1 MKKVGELV
9 LASLAA
15 FVAVAGLFR
24 RTEPV
29 PSTVPA
35 APYPGL
41 STDAGHGRGRRRPW
55 RKKSRSQAGVVGFAK
70 ELMQSVSRHRLTM
83 LSAGLAY
90 YGFFTMFPLTIAAVS
105 IYGLMG
111 DPADLEA
118 MFDRVASVFPG
129 PTAEFLND
137 QLDTLFNASAG
148 GLGLATGVSL
158 LVALW
163 SASASVRALM
173 IGIDAVHEESTEGRG
188 LMVRLWALVSTLALI
203 LVVVT
208 LVALAAFLP
217 RILDA
222 LGLEGGSATL
232 INLIRWPVLL
242 VLIVVG
248 LTFLYRSSPS
258 STVRRDGWFSLGA
271 VLATVAILAV
281 TFGLSLLVAVSDYG
295 SAYGAL
301 TGLALLM
308 LWFFAAGVVVLVGA
322 EVDRML
328 NARRRAPR
336 VEPVVAR

>member
-1 MKKVGELV
+1 MKKVGEVV

-29 PSTVPA
+29 PGTVPA
-35 APYPGL
+35 APYAGFPADTTL
-41 STDAGHGRGRRRPW
+41 ARPAGHVAEEEP
-55 RKKSRSQAGVVGFAK
+55 QPPGVVGFAK
-70 ELMQSVSRHRLTM
+70 ELMQAVSRHRLTM

-118 MFDRVASVFPG
+118 MFDRVTSVFPA
-129 PTAEFLND
+129 PTAQFLND
-137 QLDTLFNASAG
+137 QLDTLFNASAS

-158 LVALW
+158 LVTLW

-173 IGIDAVHEESTEGRG
+173 IGIDAVYEESTEGRG
-188 LMVRLWALVSTLALI
+188 LMVRLWALVSTLALL
-203 LVVVT
+203 LVVAI
-208 LVALAAFLP
+208 LVALAALLP

-232 INLIRWPVLL
+232 INVIRWPVLL
-242 VLIVVG
+242 VLIAAG
-248 LTFLYRSSPS
+248 LTILYRSSPS

-271 VLATVAILAV
+271 VLATVAILVA
-281 TFGLSLLVAVSDYG
+281 TFGLSWLVAVSDYG
-295 SAYGAL
+295 SVYGAL

-308 LWFFAAGVVVLVGA
+308 LWFFTAGVVVLVGA
-322 EVDRML
+322 EIDRMV
-328 NARRRAPR
+328 NVRRRAPR
-336 VEPVVAR
+336 ADAVAAR

>member
-15 FVAVAGLFR
+15 FVAVGALLR
-24 RTEPV
+24 HTEPV
-29 PSTVPA
+29 PSTIPA
-35 APYPGL
+35 APYPSL
-41 STDAGHGRGRRRPW
+41 STDAGMERPESPVAEDEP
-55 RKKSRSQAGVVGFAK
+55 RQAGVVAFAK
-70 ELMQSVSRHRLTM
+70 ELMQAVSRHRLTM

-118 MFDRVASVFPG
+118 MFDRVTSVFPA
-129 PTAEFLND
+129 PTAQFLND

-158 LVALW
+158 LVTLW

-173 IGIDAVHEESTEGRG
+173 IGIDAVYEESTEGRG
-188 LMVRLWALVSTLALI
+188 LMVRLWALVSTLALL
-203 LVVVT
+203 LVVAI
-208 LVALAAFLP
+208 LVALAALLP

-222 LGLEGGSATL
+222 LGLEGGNATL

-242 VLIVVG
+242 FMIAAG
-248 LTFLYRSSPS
+248 LTILYRSSPS
-258 STVRRDGWFSLGA
+258 STVRRDGWFSPGA
-271 VLATVAILAV
+271 VVATVAILVA
-281 TFGLSLLVAVSDYG
+281 TFGLSWLVAVSDYG
-295 SAYGAL
+295 SVYGAL

-308 LWFFAAGVVVLVGA
+308 LWFFTAGVVVLVGA
-322 EVDRML
+322 EIDRMV
-328 NARRRAPR
+328 NVRRRASR
-336 VEPVVAR
+336 ADAVVAP

>member
-1 MKKVGELV
+1 VKKVGEVV

-15 FVAVAGLFR
+15 IVAVGALFR

-29 PSTVPA
+29 PPTVAA
-35 APYPGL
+35 APYPGS
-41 STDAGHGRGRRRPW
+41 STPTMARQAPAAEE
-55 RKKSRSQAGVVGFAK
+55 KSEQPAAVGFVK
-70 ELMQSVSRHRLTM
+70 QLMEAISSHRLTM

-105 IYGLMG
+105 IYGLLG

-118 MFDRVASVFPG
+118 MFDRVASVFPE
-129 PTAEFLND
+129 PTAQFLND

-158 LVALW
+158 LVTLW

-173 IGIDAVHEESTEGRG
+173 IGINAVHEESTAGRG

-203 LVVVT
+203 LVVVA
-208 LVALAAFLP
+208 LVALAALLP

-232 INLIRWPVLL
+232 VSVIRWPVLL
-242 VLIVVG
+242 VLIAAG
-248 LTFLYRSSPS
+248 LTLLYRSTPS
-258 STVRRDGWFSLGA
+258 SSVGRDGWFSLGA

-281 TFGLSLLVAVSDYG
+281 TFGLSWLVAVSDYG
-295 SAYGAL
+295 SVYGAL

-322 EVDRML
+322 EVDRMV
-328 NARRRAPR
+328 NERRRASRP
-336 VEPVVAR
+336 ETAAAR